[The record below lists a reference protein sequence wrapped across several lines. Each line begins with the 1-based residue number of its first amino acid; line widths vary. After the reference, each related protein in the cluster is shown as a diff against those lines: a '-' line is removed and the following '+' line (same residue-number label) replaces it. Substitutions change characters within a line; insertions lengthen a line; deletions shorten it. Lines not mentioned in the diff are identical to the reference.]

1 MSAPASTTD
10 FLAILRKS
18 GLVDEA
24 KFSELFPD
32 ESDLPSDPAS
42 CANRLVSRGLITKYQ
57 SKMLLAGKSRGF
69 LVGPYVIQNPI
80 GHGGMGIVYLA
91 KHGSLD
97 RQVALKVLS
106 TERAKE
112 QISLDR
118 FLREARAAAA
128 LDHPNIVRLYDIG
141 QGAGV
146 HFLVMELVE
155 GSNLQEMVSKTGP
168 LHYVQAAQ
176 YAAQAAAGLHHAHE
190 KGFVH
195 RDIKPGNLM
204 VTKNGSIKILDMG
217 LARSVTDSKDNL
229 TAQLGDGEILGTPD
243 YIAPEQLLG
252 EPADARTDIYS
263 LGATLFA
270 LLSGYPPYTGTTTQK
285 MAQHQLQDPSI
296 LLKKLRG
303 KAPPEM
309 GDVIIKMMAKRKIDR
324 YQSAEEVIEA
334 LTPWLPADTTGTITG
349 NVLRS
354 GATTMIRAADPK
366 SGPQAETKSVNR
378 RLKKKR
384 RERKAPKWEK
394 WLIIG
399 GSSVGALV
407 LIGVVGLIAAL
418 MGDKDQANA
427 KGGTGTAGEQAAA
440 VRPPDPQVLKGH
452 PNAINDLT
460 YRSDGRIASVDWS
473 GNLIVW
479 DSKNGQTIHS
489 TAVRPGGS
497 FKCVAS
503 TPDGKRLAIG
513 GSNTPI
519 MVVEW
524 DTGKKV
530 GELSGHGETTW
541 GVAVSPSGREVL
553 SCGTDGTVL
562 LRDINTGHEIRRFE
576 FDAQLVWSVAF
587 SADGS
592 RVAASC
598 AKGSSDDESNLIRV
612 WEKATGRELAR
623 LKGHTREVRW
633 VTFSPN
639 GKTLASAG
647 FDGTIR
653 TWDIDNRKQIRSITA
668 HKDGYAERVF
678 FLSGD
683 QQLVSCGGNTNGQ
696 NGSLA
701 IWNASNGKEIRAW
714 HGAGANGLIAL
725 AVSPNGTQFASGGRD
740 KTVRLWK
747 RVD

>member
-1 MSAPASTTD
+1 MSAPASTTE
-10 FLAILRKS
+10 FLTILRKS

-32 ESDLPSDPAS
+32 ENDLPSDATS
-42 CANRLVSRGLITKYQ
+42 CANRLTSRGLLTKYQ
-57 SKMLLAGKSRGF
+57 AKMLLAGKSRGF
-69 LVGPYVIQNPI
+69 LVGPYVIQTPI

-91 KHGSLD
+91 RHASLD

-106 TERAKE
+106 TDRAKE

-146 HFLVMELVE
+146 HYLVMELVE
-155 GSNLQEMVSKTGP
+155 GTNLQEMVSKTGP

-176 YAAQAAAGLHHAHE
+176 YIAQAAAGLHHAHE

-204 VTKNGSIKILDMG
+204 VTKAGSIKILDMG

-252 EPADARTDIYS
+252 EQADARTDIYS

-270 LLSGYPPYTGTTTQK
+270 LLSGYPPFTGTTTQK
-285 MAQHQLQDPSI
+285 MAQHQLQDPNI

-324 YQSAEEVIEA
+324 YQSAEDVIDA
-334 LTPWLPADTTGTITG
+334 LTPWLPADSPGSVTG
-349 NVLRS
+349 NIMRS
-354 GATTMIRAADPK
+354 SAPATMRRGLPPLEPK
-366 SGPQAETKSVNR
+366 SGTR
-378 RLKKKR
+378 RKKKR
-384 RERKAPKWEK
+384 REKPAAKWEK

-399 GSSVGALV
+399 GSSVGVLV
-407 LIGVVGLIAAL
+407 MIGLVGLIAAL

-427 KGGTGTAGEQAAA
+427 NGGGSSGEQAAG
-440 VRPPDPQVLKGH
+440 VRPPDAQVLKGH
-452 PNAINDLT
+452 PNSINDLT

-479 DSKNGQTIHS
+479 DSKTGQTIHS
-489 TAVRPGGS
+489 TALYPGAS

-503 TPDGKRLAIG
+503 TPDGKRLVIG
-513 GSNTPI
+513 GSKCPI
-519 MVVEW
+519 LVVEW
-524 DTGKKV
+524 DNGRKI
-530 GELSGHGETTW
+530 GEIPGHGDTTW
-541 GVAVSPSGREVL
+541 GLAVSPSGRELL
-553 SCGTDGTVL
+553 SCGSDGVVL
-562 LRDINTGHEIRRFE
+562 LRDLNTAQEIRRFE
-576 FDAQLVWSVAF
+576 FDSKTVWSCAF

-592 RVAASC
+592 KIAASC
-598 AKGSSDDESNLIRV
+598 AKGSTDDESNLIRI
-612 WEKATGRELAR
+612 WDTASGAELAR
-623 LKGHTREVRW
+623 LTGHTRDVRW
-633 VTFSPN
+633 VTFAPN

-647 FDGTIR
+647 FDGTVR
-653 TWDIDNRKQIRSITA
+653 LWDIANRKQIRSITA

-701 IWNASNGKEIRAW
+701 VWNAGNGKEIRAW
-714 HGAGANGLIAL
+714 LGGGANGLISL
-725 AVSPNGTQFASGGRD
+725 AVSPNGTQFASGSRD

-747 RVD
+747 RAD